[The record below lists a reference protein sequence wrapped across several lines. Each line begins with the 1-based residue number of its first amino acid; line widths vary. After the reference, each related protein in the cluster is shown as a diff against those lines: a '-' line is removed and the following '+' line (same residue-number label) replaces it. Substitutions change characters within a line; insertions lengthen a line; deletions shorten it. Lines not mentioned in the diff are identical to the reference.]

1 MLRCKGRDHD
11 GSVAVSLSGRGE
23 KSFVS
28 RGNILAASE
37 TASLAEYSL
46 LVSSGELIGSADF
59 FVEAAGCAE
68 ITGKAYPRFD
78 YSTERIESALSKS
91 SMGQMWQVRQVVLIF
106 HFSRGAPAKSATS
119 APTPPLWTTRRL
131 NTLRCLRRRA
141 VCIAQAYSGLR

>member
-59 FVEAAGCAE
+59 FC
-68 ITGKAYPRFD
+68 R
-78 YSTERIESALSKS
+78 S
-91 SMGQMWQVRQVVLIF
+91 SG
-106 HFSRGAPAKSATS
+106 
-119 APTPPLWTTRRL
+119 
-131 NTLRCLRRRA
+131 
-141 VCIAQAYSGLR
+141 VCRNNG

>member
-106 HFSRGAPAKSATS
+106 HFLTRSSCKICHICPNAPLMDYAAVKYTSLSTPSGVSYRLKS
-119 APTPPLWTTRRL
+119 
-131 NTLRCLRRRA
+131 
-141 VCIAQAYSGLR
+141 

>member
-59 FVEAAGCAE
+59 
-68 ITGKAYPRFD
+68 
-78 YSTERIESALSKS
+78 L
-91 SMGQMWQVRQVVLIF
+91 
-106 HFSRGAPAKSATS
+106 
-119 APTPPLWTTRRL
+119 
-131 NTLRCLRRRA
+131 
-141 VCIAQAYSGLR
+141 